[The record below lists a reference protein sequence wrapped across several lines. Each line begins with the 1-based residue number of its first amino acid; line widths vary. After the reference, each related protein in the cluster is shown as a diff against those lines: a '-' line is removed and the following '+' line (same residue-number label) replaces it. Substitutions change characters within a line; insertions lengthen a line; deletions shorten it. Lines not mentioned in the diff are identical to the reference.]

1 MERRRGNRG
10 RERIE
15 AGRGS
20 RWGGWRMSVE
30 EGKKPVD
37 AVSCGVSEEIAIRR
51 DEEGGGCR
59 TRRR

>member
-1 MERRRGNRG
+1 
-10 RERIE
+10 
-15 AGRGS
+15 
-20 RWGGWRMSVE
+20 MSVE